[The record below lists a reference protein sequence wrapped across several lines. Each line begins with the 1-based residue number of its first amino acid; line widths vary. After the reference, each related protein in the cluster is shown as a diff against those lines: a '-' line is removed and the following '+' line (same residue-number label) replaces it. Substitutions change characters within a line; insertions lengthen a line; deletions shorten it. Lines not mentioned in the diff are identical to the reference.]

1 MGWKN
6 ANWRPP
12 FVEEQSHPDR
22 VVLNL
27 PMESLYP
34 EEVLEELKRLFGR
47 EIERIPYDQF
57 TVLALCY
64 SEKQVSNERLQYILN
79 QHSSNITK
87 LLKSMCNAGFLESI
101 GNGRGTRYRLLFLEK
116 DESKKYMRYEDL
128 SRLIL
133 SVCEDYVALEIIAEA
148 VHREASYLINRVI
161 PRMLEDGLLER
172 LYPSSPK
179 HPLQKYRVRQVGN
192 L

>member
-1 MGWKN
+1 MGKDEYKRQAGSGGNNIFMVWKN

-87 LLKSMCNAGFLESI
+87 LLKSMCNAGSVSYTHLCWEKRRRRINGFL
-101 GNGRGTRYRLLFLEK
+101 
-116 DESKKYMRYEDL
+116 
-128 SRLIL
+128 
-133 SVCEDYVALEIIAEA
+133 
-148 VHREASYLINRVI
+148 
-161 PRMLEDGLLER
+161 
-172 LYPSSPK
+172 
-179 HPLQKYRVRQVGN
+179 
-192 L
+192 